1 MIFKEVGHW
10 QIIFED
16 FGRTTSKSCSSV
28 DCCNIIFATW
38 FQGVRR
44 MNSDCFTDPKSVIP
58 GTSVHKAALGLAA
71 LQVMSLDL
79 VKQAMYVCL
88 SSTPIG
94 DIH

>member
-1 MIFKEVGHW
+1 
-10 QIIFED
+10 
-16 FGRTTSKSCSSV
+16 
-28 DCCNIIFATW
+28 
-38 FQGVRR
+38 